1 MKIPGCAFLIKSV
14 KCSCEIRKLYANFCS
29 KTRNVSNSMYG
40 AFVKIRVQNS
50 APKIKSEKGRK
61 IDREIWIDRDIS
73 KARWLCY
80 NIVSKE

>member
-29 KTRNVSNSMYG
+29 KIRNVSNSMYG
-40 AFVKIRVQNS
+40 AFVKIRVQTS